1 MTHIKTAVVALNQ
14 TPLDWD
20 GNLAR
25 IRAALTVARGEG
37 ASLVCLPELCITGY
51 GCEDAFFSPHTL
63 NRAWQTLTDLL
74 PDTRGMVVA
83 LGLPVAHQ
91 HALYNTA
98 ALVVDGKLAGLVA
111 KQNLAGDGIH
121 YEPRWFKPWP
131 GGVADLYQ
139 SGGWASSPFRKEGIL
154 PAGPTTNQTTPGWQP
169 ESQDRMEGGSPVPIG
184 DLVFEIG
191 GIRIGFEICEDAW
204 VADRPGAR
212 LATRAVDL
220 ILNPS
225 ASHFAFG
232 KAEIRR
238 RFVAEG
244 SRSFGAAYLYANLL
258 GNEAGRIIYDGQ
270 LLIAERGAILA
281 EGKRFSFHDTQVLT
295 ATIDPQAARVTKS
308 RITSHRPMLPAAAD
322 GGLVR
327 TAFAWPDQRAD
338 FTTIKQPLPDLTKE
352 EEFTR
357 AVALGLFDYLRK
369 SRSSGFV
376 VSLSGGADSAAVACL
391 VRLMADL
398 ATAELGP
405 DAAGKLP
412 STDVQQLL
420 LTAYQATEHSGE
432 TTRHAAQTL
441 ALALGATHHELDLTE
456 IHRAYL
462 ALIAT
467 ARGSA
472 LTWEEHDIALQNI
485 QARVRAPGV
494 WMFANLRSSLLLT
507 TSNRSE
513 AAVGYATMDGD
524 TAGGLAPVS
533 GIDKAFLRHWL
544 RWLET
549 TGPEIHG
556 TRRPIPA
563 LAVVNQQ
570 APTAELRP
578 QDAHQTDEDDLMP
591 YDVLDFIERMA
602 IRDHHGPQAV
612 LGLLESRFPESTAA
626 DRRRWTRRFF
636 TLWSRNQ
643 WKRER
648 YAPGFHLDDENLDPK
663 TWCRWPILNGG
674 FHEELEAL

>member
-1 MTHIKTAVVALNQ
+1 MAHIKTTVVALNQ
-14 TPLDWD
+14 TPLDWE
-20 GNLAR
+20 GNLTR
-25 IRAALTVARGEG
+25 IRAALTRAREDG

-51 GCEDAFFSPHTL
+51 GCEDAFFSPHTCD
-63 NRAWQTLTDLL
+63 RAWQTLTDLL

-83 LGLPVAHQ
+83 IGLPVCHQ
-91 HALYNTA
+91 HALYNTVA
-98 ALVVDGKLAGLVA
+98 VVVDGKIAGLVA

-131 GGVADLYQ
+131 VGIADLHHFAN
-139 SGGWASSPFRKEGIL
+139 G
-154 PAGPTTNQTTPGWQP
+154 TT
-169 ESQDRMEGGSPVPIG
+169 PIG
-184 DLVFEIG
+184 DLIFDIG

-212 LATRAVDL
+212 LAARAVDL

-232 KAEIRR
+232 KAKIRR

-244 SRSFGAAYLYANLL
+244 SRSFGVTYLYANLL
-258 GNEAGRIIYDGQ
+258 GNESGRIIFDGQ
-270 LLIAERGAILA
+270 LLIAQRGEILA
-281 EGKRFSFHDTQVLT
+281 ESQRFSLQDTHVLT
-295 ATIDPQAARVTKS
+295 ATIDPHAGRVAKAK
-308 RITSHRPMLPAAAD
+308 ITSHRPTLPASEDA
-322 GGLVR
+322 GVVR
-327 TAFAWPDQRAD
+327 ENFAWPAQPAD
-338 FTTIKQPLPDLTKE
+338 FSTSKLPTHDLTKE
-352 EEFTR
+352 DEFTH

-369 SRSSGFV
+369 SRSSGFI

-391 VRLMADL
+391 VRLMVDL

-412 STDVQQLL
+412 STDIKQLL
-420 LTAYQATEHSGE
+420 LTAYQATENSGE

-441 ALALGATHHELDLTE
+441 AQALGATHHELDLTE
-456 IHRAYL
+456 IHHAYL
-462 ALIAT
+462 SLIAT
-467 ARGSA
+467 AQGA
-472 LTWEEHDIALQNI
+472 PLTWEKHDIALQNI
-485 QARVRAPGV
+485 QARVRAPGI
-494 WMFANLRSSLLLT
+494 WMFANLRNALLLT

-533 GIDKAFLRHWL
+533 GIDKNFLRHWL

-549 TGPEIHG
+549 TGPEISG
-556 TRRPIPA
+556 TRQPIPA
-563 LAVVNQQ
+563 LAVINQQ
-570 APTAELRP
+570 SPTAELRP
-578 QDAHQTDEDDLMP
+578 QDAKQTDEDDLMP
-591 YDVLDFIERMA
+591 YNVLDFIERMA
-602 IRDHHGPQAV
+602 IRDHHAPQEV
-612 LGLLESRFPESTAA
+612 LELLESRFPETTAA
-626 DRRRWTRRFF
+626 DRLRWTRRFF

-663 TWCRWPILNGG
+663 TWCRWPILSGG
-674 FHEELEAL
+674 FSQELNDLTL